1 MRSEELQMLTLEIP
15 SRIFEQMLEQAR
27 AEAPI
32 EACGIL
38 AGRGSR
44 VERMY
49 GMTNIEAREDHYM
62 MEPAEQFAAVKDM
75 RAAGFDM
82 LAIYHSHP
90 ATAARPSAEDIRLA
104 FTLNI
109 AYVIISLREAGAPV
123 ARCFVVENGCASDI
137 PLNILEG

>member
-1 MRSEELQMLTLEIP
+1 
-15 SRIFEQMLEQAR
+15 
-27 AEAPI
+27 
-32 EACGIL
+32 
-38 AGRGSR
+38 
-44 VERMY
+44 
-49 GMTNIEAREDHYM
+49 

-104 FTLNI
+104 FTPNI
-109 AYVIISLREAGAPV
+109 AYVIISLREADAPV

-137 PLNILEG
+137 PLNILEAGAAQPHNAEVLYPNLVICSSRTWIAGRCAMQ

>member
-1 MRSEELQMLTLEIP
+1 MLTLEIP
-15 SRIFEQMLEQAR
+15 SRIFKQMVEQAR

-44 VERMY
+44 VERIY
-49 GMTNIEAREDHYM
+49 SMTNIEVREDHYM

-90 ATAARPSAEDIRLA
+90 ATAARPSVEDIRMA
-104 FTLNI
+104 FTPNI
-109 AYVIISLREAGAPV
+109 TYIIISLRQFNGPV
-123 ARCFVVENGCASDI
+123 VRAFTVKNGRTTEVAVRVEN
-137 PLNILEG
+137 E